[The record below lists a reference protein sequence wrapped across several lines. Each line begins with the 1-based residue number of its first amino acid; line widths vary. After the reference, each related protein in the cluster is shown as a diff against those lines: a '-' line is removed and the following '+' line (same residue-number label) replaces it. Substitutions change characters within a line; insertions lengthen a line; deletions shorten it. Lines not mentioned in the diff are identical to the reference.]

1 MWEEQAARR
10 AAGREMS
17 AGSLSPPSPRR
28 RLVLLALAFA
38 LVLPL
43 AIPSGGP
50 SAALA
55 AECAGDECQFP
66 APPPDDPT
74 LPTAVVVGPPNPPVH
89 YPKVHKKK
97 TAKKHRGHRRGRR

>member
-1 MWEEQAARR
+1 
-10 AAGREMS
+10 MS
-17 AGSLSPPSPRR
+17 AGRFPLSSPRR
-28 RLVLLALAFA
+28 KLALFA
-38 LVLPL
+38 LVSALVFPL
-43 AIPSGGP
+43 AAPSGP

-55 AECAGDECQFP
+55 AECTGDECQFP

-97 TAKKHRGHRRGRR
+97 TAKKHTHHRRRGRR